1 MIFMPFYLEIHLI
14 FIAVLTHV
22 MVRLRQLCSHVLSWG
37 RCPLAGGGGGGGPGE
52 QRRGGGTGGPA
63 RGHTWQGLMFYS
75 GPGAGRHLPGPGPWK
90 RLAVRGISLLMLSP
104 DLCPLVPLRVLFPET

>member
-22 MVRLRQLCSHVLSWG
+22 MVRLRQLCSDELSWG
-37 RCPLAGGGGGGGPGE
+37 RCPLAGGAAQVSRGGG
-52 QRRGGGTGGPA
+52 RGTGGPA
-63 RGHTWQGLMFYS
+63 RGHTWWGLMFYS
-75 GPGAGRHLPGPGPWK
+75 GPGAGRHLPGPWK